1 VHGSRVVSC
10 DLVCRTTSRRNRT
23 RADRLRILIIE
34 DNERLATFIAAGLT
48 AGGFGVDASNT
59 LDEAGAA
66 LRVLRYDALV
76 LDLGLPDGDGL
87 DFLRR
92 LRNAGDATPVLIL
105 TARDELRDRIVGLDA
120 GADDYLVKPFALEE
134 LGARLRALLRRPG
147 AVLGTFLEF
156 GKLVLD
162 TAGRTAT
169 ISGQPVALS
178 RREFEVLEHLM
189 RRAGNVVSK
198 RLLEDSIYG
207 LGDDSSPNAIEV
219 LVSRL
224 RRRLQMLQSGLSIHT
239 MRGIGYLLMEA
250 KP

>member
-1 VHGSRVVSC
+1 V
-10 DLVCRTTSRRNRT
+10 
-23 RADRLRILIIE
+23 RILIIE
-34 DNERLATFIAAGLT
+34 DNERLGAFIAAGLS
-48 AGGFGVDASNT
+48 AGGFGVDASRT
-59 LDEAGAA
+59 LDEARTA

-76 LDLGLPDGDGL
+76 LDLGLPDGDGV
-87 DFLRR
+87 DFLRQIR
-92 LRNAGDATPVLIL
+92 GAGDATPVIVL
-105 TARDELRDRIVGLDA
+105 TARDGLSDRVVGLDA

-156 GKLVLD
+156 GKVVLD
-162 TAGRTAT
+162 TAGRTAAVD
-169 ISGQPVALS
+169 GQPVTLS
-178 RREFEVLEHLM
+178 RREFEALEHLM

-207 LGDDSSPNAIEV
+207 LGDDSSPNAVEV
-219 LVSRL
+219 LISRL
-224 RRRLQMLQSGLSIHT
+224 RRRLDALQAGVSIHT

>member
-1 VHGSRVVSC
+1 
-10 DLVCRTTSRRNRT
+10 
-23 RADRLRILIIE
+23 LRILIIE
-34 DNERLATFIAAGLT
+34 DNDRLGAFIAAGLS
-48 AGGFGVDASNT
+48 AGGFGVDASST
-59 LDEAGAA
+59 IDEARTA

-87 DFLRR
+87 DFLRQIR
-92 LRNAGDATPVLIL
+92 GAGDATPVIVL
-105 TARDELRDRIVGLDA
+105 TARDDLRDRIVGLDA

-156 GKLVLD
+156 GKVVLD
-162 TAGRTAT
+162 TAGRTAAVD
-169 ISGQPVALS
+169 GQPVALS
-178 RREFEVLEHLM
+178 RREFEALEHLM

-207 LGDDSSPNAIEV
+207 LGDDSSPNAVEV
-219 LVSRL
+219 LISRL
-224 RRRLQMLQSGLSIHT
+224 RRRLEVLQAGVSIHT

>member
-1 VHGSRVVSC
+1 M
-10 DLVCRTTSRRNRT
+10 
-23 RADRLRILIIE
+23 RILIVE
-34 DNERLATFIAAGLT
+34 DNQRLAVFISTGLS
-48 AGGFGVDASNT
+48 AGGFGVDAAHT
-59 LDEAGAA
+59 IDEAGAA

-76 LDLGLPDGDGL
+76 LDLGMPDGDGL

-105 TARDELRDRIVGLDA
+105 TARDDLRDRIVGLDA

-147 AVLGTFLEF
+147 AVLGTLLEV
-156 GKLVLD
+156 GDLVFD
-162 TAGRTAT
+162 TASRIAAVD
-169 ISGQPVALS
+169 GQPVALS
-178 RREFEVLEHLM
+178 RRELEVLEHLM

-224 RRRLQMLQSGLSIHT
+224 RRRLQSQQSSVSIHT
-239 MRGIGYLLMEA
+239 MRGIGYLLTEA